1 MSGLEC
7 VEILFSNLKID
18 NEKYRFDSEFF
29 LKIYLS
35 AYNKLKKI
43 NHSIIGNEYD
53 CLSDF
58 HSNGSYKQIAE
69 NFTLLDKKNYAYM
82 VRTVDLEQ
90 DDFTENVKYISKH
103 SYEYLSKSKIYG
115 GELLINKI
123 GSPGR
128 TYLMPNLNIP
138 VSLGMNLFMLRMK
151 KDSIFKESFLWIFFN
166 TEIGKNIIKRKINGT
181 VPMTID
187 KIAIKSLYIPIFSK
201 NFYDKIDFIVNL
213 IARIKNNYREVYKQA
228 EKLLIDELNIKIIDN
243 NNVNTKFFNNSFG
256 NSGRLH
262 AEYYL
267 PKYEDLQKNIY
278 KYPKKGNIC
287 SIITLRDK
295 NITPKDN
302 KKYKYIELANIDNIG
317 NVIDCT
323 EDFGANLPTRARR
336 IVHTGDVIIS
346 SIEGS
351 LNKCAV
357 ITEEFDGAFCSTG
370 FFVIKSGIFTA
381 ETLLVL
387 FKSEVL
393 QNLMKKGCSG
403 TILTAISKEEFEK
416 ICIPILNDNIQQKIT
431 CYIKQSKLLY
441 NQSKLLLEVAKK
453 SVEIAIEQNEDSALK
468 YLEEKSNEILNLN
481 KEVI

>member
-7 VEILFSNLKID
+7 SEIFLSNCKKMIDFRIDPTSYIKKYINNEKILSKLNCKKIKDIIVSIQNFGAYSLCNFINFVEKGVPFLKAQNIKSNYIDWNNLYFID
-18 NEKYRFDSEFF
+18 NKSHKLLYKSHCHKNQILITMAGE
-29 LKIYLS
+29 YLGK
-35 AYNKLKKI
+35 AAVYNKNSVCSSNQAIAKITLKDNLSPYIISTFLNTKYGQYQI
-43 NHSIIGNEYD
+43 NRLKTITG
-53 CLSDF
+53 
-58 HSNGSYKQIAE
+58 Q
-69 NFTLLDKKNYAYM
+69 
-82 VRTVDLEQ
+82 
-90 DDFTENVKYISKH
+90 
-103 SYEYLSKSKIYG
+103 
-115 GELLINKI
+115 
-123 GSPGR
+123 
-128 TYLMPNLNIP
+128 PNLNMALIQEIQIP
-138 VSLGMNLFMLRMK
+138 V
-151 KDSIFKESFLWIFFN
+151 FN
-166 TEIGKNIIKRKINGT
+166 K
-181 VPMTID
+181 
-187 KIAIKSLYIPIFSK
+187 IFSYEIENILQK
-201 NFYDKIDFIVNL
+201 VNYIL
-213 IARIKNNYREVYKQA
+213 VKSKQVYKQA
-228 EKLLIDELNIKIIDN
+228 KQILIDELNIKIENDN
-243 NNVNTKFFNNSFG
+243 NINIKSFNNSFA
-256 NSGRLH
+256 NSGRLD

-267 PKYEDLQKNIY
+267 PKYEDLQKNIC

-287 SIITLRDK
+287 SIITLQDK

-302 KKYKYIELANIDNIG
+302 RKYKYIELANIDNIG

>member
-7 VEILFSNLKID
+7 SEIYFNNIHDNLFRLEAEYYK
-18 NEKYRFDSEFF
+18 
-29 LKIYLS
+29 KIYLGIEKKLANYNELGMYVNSINCGPFGSSLLDDKYEINGVLVVRPFNLKQLTIENENLVYISEETLHDNNLKKYGRNTVLFSRVGDIKIGVSNRDNITISPNIIAVSLKNELLAKYVAVFFYTKYGFLQIKRQLKIS
-35 AYNKLKKI
+35 AQPTISTNVIEKLKIPFFDKLVDR
-43 NHSIIGNEYD
+43 II
-53 CLSDF
+53 S
-58 HSNGSYKQIAE
+58 K
-69 NFTLLDKKNYAYM
+69 LDI
-82 VRTVDLEQ
+82 
-90 DDFTENVKYISKH
+90 TENLMQQANKAYLKAEQLLVK
-103 SYEYLSKSKIYG
+103 
-115 GELLINKI
+115 
-123 GSPGR
+123 
-128 TYLMPNLNIP
+128 
-138 VSLGMNLFMLRMK
+138 
-151 KDSIFKESFLWIFFN
+151 
-166 TEIGKNIIKRKINGT
+166 
-181 VPMTID
+181 
-187 KIAIKSLYIPIFSK
+187 
-201 NFYDKIDFIVNL
+201 
-213 IARIKNNYREVYKQA
+213 
-228 EKLLIDELNIKIIDN
+228 ELNIKIKNDN
-243 NNVNTKFFNNSFG
+243 NINIKPFNNSFG
-256 NSGRLH
+256 NSGRLD

-267 PKYEDLQKNIY
+267 PKYEDLQKNIC

-287 SIITLRDK
+287 SIITLQDK

-302 KKYKYIELANIDNIG
+302 RKYKYIELANIDNIG

>member
-7 VEILFSNLKID
+7 TEIMLSKINID
-18 NEKYRFDSEFF
+18 NLDFRIDSEYF
-29 LKIYLS
+29 LKYYLS
-35 AYNKLKKI
+35 LEAKLDKI
-43 NHSIIGNEYD
+43 N
-53 CLSDF
+53 
-58 HSNGSYKQIAE
+58 
-69 NFTLLDKKNYAYM
+69 
-82 VRTVDLEQ
+82 
-90 DDFTENVKYISKH
+90 
-103 SYEYLSKSKIYG
+103 
-115 GELLINKI
+115 INKI
-123 GSPGR
+123 SDFAYVTDGIHTSIIFDDNSNINLLSAKSPK
-128 TYLMPNLNIP
+128 NNIFDL
-138 VSLGMNLFMLRMK
+138 SGNK
-151 KDSIFKESFLWIFFN
+151 CI
-166 TEIGKNIIKRKINGT
+166 
-181 VPMTID
+181 
-187 KIAIKSLYIPIFSK
+187 SK
-201 NFYDKIDFIVNL
+201 NQHIENPRTRLQKNDIIISTVGTIGNVAVVDESILPANCDRHVG
-213 IARIKNNYREVYKQA
+213 IIRIKNSNYLPYYVSTILNSKYGKFQSNRYTTGNVQPNLFLDKIRLIKIPYISNYFQITITDFVKKAISLLYEAKNKYKKA
-228 EKLLIDELNIKIIDN
+228 EQILIDELNIKIENDN
-243 NNVNTKFFNNSFG
+243 NINIKSFNNSFG
-256 NSGRLH
+256 NSGRLD

-267 PKYEDLQKNIY
+267 PKYEDLQKNIC

-287 SIITLRDK
+287 SIITLQDK

-302 KKYKYIELANIDNIG
+302 RKYKYIELANIDNIG

-468 YLEEKSNEILNLN
+468 YLEEKNNEILNLN